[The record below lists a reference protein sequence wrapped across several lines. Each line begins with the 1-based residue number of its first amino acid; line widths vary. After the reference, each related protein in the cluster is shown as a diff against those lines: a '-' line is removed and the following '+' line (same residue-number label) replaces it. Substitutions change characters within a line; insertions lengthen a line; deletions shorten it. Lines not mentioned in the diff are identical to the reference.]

1 MSDDTEAV
9 RSALEATRGKSLF
22 FPPGFSIDRYADH
35 PRNTFV
41 RGSGASSWYA
51 FGQRRNEVPDSILD
65 MENGTVLMF
74 TGNGSRTYSSNRNDF
89 RDFTCAVE
97 LDADADGTQ
106 LSDLKILSHFKIRD
120 ALGNITTQHT
130 DEHAMFDVGL
140 WIDNATHVKLDRVS
154 VVGYWQKA
162 GVFLDASGRLSATA
176 EYGSIEYATIKDC
189 LFQGKIGLAVLGGD
203 EGNPPDAAGFTLR

>member
-1 MSDDTEAV
+1 M
-9 RSALEATRGKSLF
+9 
-22 FPPGFSIDRYADH
+22 
-35 PRNTFV
+35 
-41 RGSGASSWYA
+41 
-51 FGQRRNEVPDSILD
+51 
-65 MENGTVLMF
+65 
-74 TGNGSRTYSSNRNDF
+74 
-89 RDFTCAVE
+89 E

-162 GVFLDASGRLSATA
+162 GCFWMHRGGYRQPRNTAPLNMPPLKIACFRAKSGSP
-176 EYGSIEYATIKDC
+176 
-189 LFQGKIGLAVLGGD
+189 FWAVTKAIRRMPQAL
-203 EGNPPDAAGFTLR
+203 PLR

>member
-22 FPPGFSIDRYADH
+22 SRRGFRLTDT
-35 PRNTFV
+35 RNTFV

-154 VVGYWQKA
+154 VVGYWRKR
-162 GVFLDASGRLSATA
+162 GVSGCIGAVIGNRGIRLH
-176 EYGSIEYATIKDC
+176 
-189 LFQGKIGLAVLGGD
+189 
-203 EGNPPDAAGFTLR
+203 